1 MRWTRA
7 ALLASTLSILVTTG
21 CGAGPSDRPA
31 VAVERPHQ
39 GGVVETSTKPA
50 DPEPPAPEVPK
61 TELSWHDCT
70 VPTFNLLSLGTPPGG
85 LVLECAE
92 YTTQVDIAGAVSG
105 NFRTAAMRARYENT
119 PKDAAPLVLTSG
131 SDRASTATLAA
142 LAAGPNNPLL
152 AARPIVAVDRRG
164 IGSSQPVSCMTADI
178 RKTIADQGQFTA
190 GTTDPVDAVAEASQD
205 ATIECLDFLSPAQ
218 STFDSGHAAD
228 DLDQLRKQW
237 QVEHIALLGTGS
249 GATVALE
256 YARKYGDHLGRLV
269 LDSPQAVGLDA
280 VGRAEQQ
287 VKGAEAALTAYA
299 QRCAALNCS
308 LGADPRAAI
317 TTLVNR
323 AGGGEFGDLSAAV
336 LGTTLSGFLG
346 DPRTWQNNLITEFAD
361 ALSALGRGDRGPLT
375 PFVLRETAAIA
386 NDGEF
391 VNRCSDNNQ
400 PASPVR
406 AKELAG
412 QWGGQYPVFGKLAAI
427 DLMACSAWPAGQAT
441 QKLPEKLDRPVLVLG
456 GSADPVTGQDARPS
470 VTGALAAAGA
480 RTSTVVWQ
488 GWGHPAVAH
497 SGCAQQ
503 AVADYL
509 KDAKLPAD
517 GTTCPA

>member
-31 VAVERPHQ
+31 VAVERPHR
-39 GGVVETSTKPA
+39 GGVVETTKPGA
-50 DPEPPAPEVPK
+50 AEPPAPEVPK

-105 NFRTAAMRARYENT
+105 NFRTAAMRARYDST

-142 LAAGPNNPLL
+142 LAAGPTNPLL
-152 AARPIVAVDRRG
+152 ASRPIVAVDRRG
-164 IGSSQPVSCMTADI
+164 IGSSQPVSCMTTEI

-190 GTTDPVDAVAEASQD
+190 GGTDPVDAVAEASQD
-205 ATIECLDFLSPAQ
+205 ATIECLDFLTPAQ
-218 STFDSGHAAD
+218 STFDAAHAAD

-237 QVEHIALLGTGS
+237 QVEHIGLLGTGS
-249 GATVALE
+249 GGTVALE

-269 LDSPQAVGLDA
+269 LDSPQAVGLDSA
-280 VGRAEQQ
+280 GRAEQR

-299 QRCAALNCS
+299 QRCAALNCA

-317 TTLVNR
+317 ATLVSR
-323 AGGGEFGDLSAAV
+323 AGGGEFGDLSAATLV
-336 LGTTLSGFLG
+336 TTLSGFLG
-346 DPRTWQNNLITEFAD
+346 DPRAVQNPVVTEFAD
-361 ALSALGRGDRGPLT
+361 ALSALGRGDRGPIT
-375 PFVLRETAAIA
+375 PFVLRETSAIA
-386 NDGEF
+386 NDGAF
-391 VNRCSDNNQ
+391 VNRCSDNHQ

-406 AKELAG
+406 AKELVA
-412 QWGGQYPVFGKLAAI
+412 QWGGQYPVFGKAAAV
-427 DLMACSAWPAGQAT
+427 DLMACSAWPATAAEM
-441 QKLPEKLDRPVLVLG
+441 KLPEKLDRPVLVLG
-456 GSADPVTGQDARPS
+456 GNADPVTGQDGRPS

-488 GWGHPAVAH
+488 GWGHPTIAH

-503 AVADYL
+503 AVAEYL

-517 GTTCPA
+517 GTACPA